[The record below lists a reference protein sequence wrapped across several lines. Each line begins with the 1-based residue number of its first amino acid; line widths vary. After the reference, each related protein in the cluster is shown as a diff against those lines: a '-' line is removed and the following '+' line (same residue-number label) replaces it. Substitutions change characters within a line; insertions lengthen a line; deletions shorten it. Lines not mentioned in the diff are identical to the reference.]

1 MSVPRINGVQL
12 SDPSAGPLLLLGTSI
27 GTSATALWS
36 ASAAFLGERFHVIA
50 WDLPGHGRN
59 TDPVSAGFSMGELAA
74 GVLGF
79 ADRVLTDR
87 GEPGG
92 RLYYAGDSLG
102 GAVGLQALLDAPD
115 RIVAAVLLCTGAK
128 IGDAAGWR
136 ERAARVRASGTT
148 VVINQSVERWFAP
161 GFLEREPDVGGRLLE
176 SLRAADAEA
185 YALACEALADFDVR
199 SQLGD
204 IAVPV
209 LAVAG
214 GEDFATQADLL
225 REIADGVQRGRL
237 QILDGVAHL
246 APAEAP
252 QEVAKLIITHF
263 DHLDGDGRRDADRYA
278 AGMQVRRDVLGDAH
292 VDRATAATTDFTREF
307 QQLIT
312 EYAWGTIWT
321 RPGLDR
327 RSRSMITL
335 TALVARGHHEELAM
349 HVRAARRNGLSVD
362 EIKEV
367 LLQTAIYCGVPDAN
381 TAFRIAQAVLADEE
395 TTPEEDDR

>member
-1 MSVPRINGVQL
+1 MSVPRISGVQL

-27 GTSATALWS
+27 GTSAAALWS
-36 ASAAFLGERFHVIA
+36 ASAALLGERFHVVA

-59 TDPVSAGFSMGELAA
+59 TEPVSAGFTMAELAS
-74 GVLGF
+74 GVLAL
-79 ADRVLTDR
+79 ADQVLTDR

-115 RIVAAVLLCTGAK
+115 RILAAVLLCTGAK
-128 IGDAAGWR
+128 IGTAEGWR

-161 GFLEREPDVGGRLLE
+161 GFLERDPDVGGRLLD
-176 SLRAADAEA
+176 SLRAADPKA

-199 SQLGD
+199 ARLAE

-214 GEDFATQADLL
+214 AEDVATQADLL
-225 REIADGVQRGRL
+225 REIADGVQRGAL

-252 QEVAKLIITHF
+252 QEVAKLIMK
-263 DHLDGDGRRDADRYA
+263 HLDADEPGADPYA
-278 AGMQVRRDVLGDAH
+278 AGMQVRRQVLGDAH
-292 VDRATAATTDFTREF
+292 VDRATSATTDFTRDF

-312 EYAWGTIWT
+312 EYAWGSIWT

-349 HVRAARRNGLSVD
+349 HIRAARRNGLSVN

-381 TAFRIAQAVLADEE
+381 TAFRIAQAALADEE